1 MCFSSNSQSSVFAKY
16 NNTSS
21 VFHIILLK
29 SHYDLNIKHMS
40 ITENTVRFLP
50 RTKQATIILGVLIF
64 VSISVAVSFF
74 WLSSVASGGI
84 LFALFMALGIISCM
98 PLPMLGYRFFALNR
112 AYYDLDRNVLIIH
125 WGLRTEVI
133 PIREIQ
139 WIRPASDLVL
149 TLPNPK
155 LTLPGAY
162 LGIRNIEGLGKVEY
176 LADRLSGALL
186 VAAPQVVYVISP
198 EDVRGFINYYSKGV
212 ELGSLESVTA
222 ESIQPSFI
230 IGKLWDDRIVRNLI
244 FSGFLIGVT
253 VLLWSVLIITSRTDV
268 VFGYQLGKIIE
279 PMPSIRLLLLPV
291 VNGLVFLID
300 TVASAFFYRREDQ
313 KFISYLICSG
323 SSVTGFL
330 ILIALL
336 LVTINP

>member
-1 MCFSSNSQSSVFAKY
+1 MP
-16 NNTSS
+16 
-21 VFHIILLK
+21 
-29 SHYDLNIKHMS
+29 
-40 ITENTVRFLP
+40 ITENTIRFLP
-50 RTKQATIILGVLIF
+50 RTKQGTIILGVLIF

-74 WLSSVASGGI
+74 WLSSISNVGT
-84 LFALFMALGIISCM
+84 LFAVYMGLGVISCL

-112 AYYDLDRNVLIIH
+112 AYYDLDRNVLTIH
-125 WGLRTEVI
+125 WGLRTEII

-139 WIRPASDLVL
+139 WIRPTSDLVL

-176 LADRLSGALL
+176 LADRLKGALL

-198 EDVRGFINYYSKGV
+198 EDAHGFINYYSKGV
-212 ELGSLESVTA
+212 ELGSLENVTA

-253 VLLWSVLIITSRTDV
+253 VLLWSVLIITSRSEV
-268 VFGYQLGKIIE
+268 VFGYQLGNIIE
-279 PMPSIRLLLLPV
+279 PVPSIRLLLLPV

-300 TVASAFFYRREDQ
+300 VVASAFFYRREDQ
-313 KFISYLICSG
+313 KFISYMICSG
-323 SSVTGFL
+323 SSITGFL
-330 ILIALL
+330 ILVALL

>member
-1 MCFSSNSQSSVFAKY
+1 MPIS
-16 NNTSS
+16 
-21 VFHIILLK
+21 
-29 SHYDLNIKHMS
+29 
-40 ITENTVRFLP
+40 ENTVRFLP
-50 RTKQATIILGVLIF
+50 RTNQGTIILGVLIF
-64 VSISVAVSFF
+64 ISIAVAVSFF
-74 WLSSVASGGI
+74 WLSSISSAGL
-84 LFALFMALGIISCM
+84 LFTVYMALGVIFCL

-112 AYYDLDRNVLIIH
+112 AYYDLDRNVITIH

-139 WIRPASDLVL
+139 WIRPVSDLVL

-162 LGIRNIEGLGKVEY
+162 LGIRYIDGLGKVEY
-176 LADRLSGALL
+176 LADRLNGALL

-198 EDVRGFINYYSKGV
+198 EDVHGFINYYSKGV
-212 ELGSLESVTA
+212 ELGSLESVSA

-244 FSGFLIGVT
+244 FSGFLIGVS
-253 VLLWSVLIITSRTDV
+253 VLLWSVLIITSRSEV

-279 PMPSIRLLLLPV
+279 PVPSIRLLLLPV